1 MGCKLY
7 PSAACLYIMPYISP
21 NLSTFIMKLWKII
34 KKHTVTD
41 SAFFIYCYF
50 SLDDI
55 KILYEKYLAP

>member
-1 MGCKLY
+1 ME
-7 PSAACLYIMPYISP
+7 
-21 NLSTFIMKLWKII
+21 NN